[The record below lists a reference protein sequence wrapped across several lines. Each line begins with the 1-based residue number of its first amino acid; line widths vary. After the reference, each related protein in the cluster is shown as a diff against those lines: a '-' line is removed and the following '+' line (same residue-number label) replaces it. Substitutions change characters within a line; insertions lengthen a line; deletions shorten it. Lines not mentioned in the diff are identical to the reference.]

1 MLATSSTQRVY
12 LILVAGDV
20 VKLEPG
26 LVQAD
31 MVMIQA
37 TAEGSSSLLVLQDSI
52 LMQSAV
58 LLI

>member
-1 MLATSSTQRVY
+1 MLVTTGTQRVY
-12 LILVAGDV
+12 LILLAGDV

-37 TAEGSSSLLVLQDSI
+37 TAEGKFFLLVLQDSI
-52 LMQSAV
+52 LIQSAV